1 MRWHVLYTQE
11 LAIVMH
17 TWYDAMTSPHP
28 DMCEMA
34 WGHVFVPVG
43 VSDYCSKPPQGYA
56 SISLLV
62 PFL

>member
-1 MRWHVLYTQE
+1 
-11 LAIVMH
+11 MH